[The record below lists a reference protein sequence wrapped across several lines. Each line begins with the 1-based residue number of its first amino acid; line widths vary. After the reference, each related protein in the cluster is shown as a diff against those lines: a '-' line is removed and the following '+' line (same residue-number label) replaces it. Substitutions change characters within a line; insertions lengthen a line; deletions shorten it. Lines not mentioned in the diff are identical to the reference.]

1 VPTTINQVLILVA
14 FVIPGF
20 VLIRVK
26 RLSYPSAEESFQRM
40 LLDSLTLSC
49 IVHGLTSP
57 VWYWCYASGAHG
69 RRPVAFG
76 VVVFA
81 ILFAVPVL
89 LGLLYNL
96 LAASGRARWL
106 RELLNIPDPLP
117 TAWDYYFRKKP
128 GCWVRVILKSGQ
140 VIAGLFGPSSFA
152 SSFPQKQDLF
162 LEKLLSLDEDGM
174 VAGWADDS
182 AGALVKMEEV
192 ERLEFFEIEGMTP

>member
-1 VPTTINQVLILVA
+1 MPTTMNQVLILVA
-14 FVIPGF
+14 FFIPGF
-20 VLIRVK
+20 VLVRVK
-26 RLSYPSAEESFQRM
+26 RLAYPSAEESFQRM

-49 IVHGLTSP
+49 IVHGLASP
-57 VWYWCYASGAHG
+57 VWYWSLTSRAYMKM
-69 RRPVAFG
+69 PVAFG
-76 VVVFA
+76 LLVFA
-81 ILFAVPVL
+81 TLFAIPAL

-140 VIAGLFGPSSFA
+140 VIAGLFGPGSFA

-162 LEKLLSLDEDGM
+162 LEKLLSLDKDGM